1 MTVPQIAGRS
11 ASTGNRTRLPQVM
24 DIAFRHC
31 GVRLTPKA
39 LVDLLIGLEIP
50 IVRKQGAPAWA
61 FRALGDPDGPYP
73 GQFKGSEALTDDGL
87 QTLLN
92 YLSATSPEAA

>member
-1 MTVPQIAGRS
+1 LTVPQIAGKS
-11 ASTGNRTRLPQVM
+11 AGIGNRTRLPKVM
-24 DIAFRHC
+24 DIAFRQC
-31 GVRLTPKA
+31 DVRLTPKA
-39 LVDLLIGLEIP
+39 LADLLIGLNIP

-73 GQFKGSEALTDDGL
+73 GQFNGTEALTDDGL
-87 QTLLN
+87 TALLN

>member
-1 MTVPQIAGRS
+1 MSLYDQALTTV
-11 ASTGNRTRLPQVM
+11 TRNTVLPAVV

-39 LVDLLIGLEIP
+39 LADLLIGLEIP

-61 FRALGDPDGPYP
+61 FRALGESDGPYP
-73 GQFKGSEALTDDGL
+73 GQFNGTEALTDDGL
-87 QTLLN
+87 TTLLN
-92 YLSATSPEAA
+92 YLGATSPEAA